1 MNLPLDGIIV
11 LDLTKVLA
19 GPFCC
24 MQLADFGA
32 TVIKIEPPGLGDDSR
47 YIGPHVKGE
56 STYFVSV
63 NRNKKSVTLNLK
75 SPDGIEIF
83 RGMVKKADV
92 LVENF
97 RPGTMDKLGLG
108 YQEISGINPSII
120 YASGSGFGQTGPY
133 REKPAYDPI
142 VQSLGGIMS
151 VTGDPGGHPVRV
163 GVSIGDLAAGLYL
176 TQGIL
181 LALLYREKTGRG
193 QHIDVA
199 MLDCQV
205 ALLENHI
212 ARYLI
217 AGQIPRPIGN
227 RHPSLAPFGSF
238 ATADGHITIAA
249 GNNKLWA
256 LLCDVLGKP
265 HLVSD
270 PRFVNNVDRVA
281 NYSELARE
289 MEEVLRTKTSA
300 QWADILNRADIPCAP
315 VQTVE
320 QVIDHPQVRA
330 REMIVEQ
337 FHPVLGKVSVA
348 GVPVKMSA
356 TPGRIKDP
364 APLLGQ
370 HTEEVLRELMGF
382 DEQTI
387 KRLKKEGVI

>member
-1 MNLPLDGIIV
+1 MKLPLNGIIV

-19 GPFCC
+19 GPFCS

-47 YIGPHVKGE
+47 HIGPHVKGE

-75 SPDGIEIF
+75 SSKGVDIF

-97 RPGTMDKLGLG
+97 RPGTMEKMGLG
-108 YQEISGINPSII
+108 YESISGINPRII

-181 LALLYREKTGRG
+181 LALLNREKTGRG

-217 AGQIPRPIGN
+217 AGQIPRPVGN
-227 RHPSLAPFGSF
+227 RHPSFAPFGSF

-256 LLCDVLGKP
+256 LLCKVLGKP
-265 HLVSD
+265 HLASD
-270 PRFVNNVDRVA
+270 PRFATNADRAA
-281 NYSELARE
+281 NYDEMERE
-289 MEEVLRTKTSA
+289 MVAVLKNQTSA
-300 QWADILNRADIPCAP
+300 HWASVLDRAGIPCGP
-315 VQTVE
+315 IQTVE

-337 FHPVLGKVSVA
+337 FHPVLGKVTVA
-348 GVPVKMSA
+348 GIPVKMSA
-356 TPGRIKDP
+356 TPGRVKDP

-370 HTEEVLRELMGF
+370 HTEEVLKGLMGL
-382 DEQTI
+382 DDHAI
-387 KRLKKEGVI
+387 RSLKDEGVI